1 VQVSFGCGETGDGFA
16 HADGHGY
23 TAATTHSPDET
34 MIETRALVEY
44 ADSRM
49 EASAIRDY
57 CPNGLQVEGRPRI
70 ERLMTGVTANQA
82 LLEAATEWGA
92 DALLVHHGW
101 FWKNEPAVLVG
112 MKRRRAQTLLDAG
125 INLLAYH
132 LPLDIH
138 RAYGNNAELA
148 RVLEISVSGQTDA
161 AGVPGLLWFGRLN
174 EPMAADAFARRI
186 GERLA
191 REPLHIAGGSDM
203 VDTVAW
209 CTGGGQDFIDQAA
222 ELGVDAFI
230 SGEAS
235 ERTTHAAREQGLH
248 YFGAGHH
255 ATERYG
261 VQALGAHLAERFELE
276 HQYVDIDNPV

>member
-1 VQVSFGCGETGDGFA
+1 MKRDGSGM
-16 HADGHGY
+16 HYHR
-23 TAATTHSPDET
+23 P
-34 MIETRALVEY
+34 
-44 ADSRM
+44 
-49 EASAIRDY
+49 SA
-57 CPNGLQVEGRPRI
+57 GS
-70 ERLMTGVTANQA
+70 VTAV
-82 LLEAATEWGA
+82 AA
-92 DALLVHHGW
+92 
-101 FWKNEPAVLVG
+101 
-112 MKRRRAQTLLDAG
+112 RAA
-125 INLLAYH
+125 
-132 LPLDIH
+132 P
-138 RAYGNNAELA
+138 
-148 RVLEISVSGQTDA
+148 

-174 EPMAADAFARRI
+174 EPMAADAFARLI

-191 REPLHIAGGSDM
+191 REPLHIAGGSAT

-235 ERTTHAAREQGLH
+235 ERTTHAAREQGVH